1 MNKVF
6 TFIKRAY
13 NYVSRRALFVL
24 PASVHLKILFK
35 KKISRK
41 LDLKNPKSFNEKIQ
55 WLKLNDRNPRY
66 TELVDKY
73 DAKEYIKKTIGAEY
87 IIPTLGIY
95 DKFDDIDFSKLPNSF
110 VIKCTHDSGGIFICK
125 DKSSFDKKN
134 AKKMINRRLRRNF
147 YYFGREWPYKNI
159 VPRIIVE
166 KCMTNSEN
174 EDLVDYKVMC
184 FNGEPKMIFTC
195 TDRFS
200 DGLKVT
206 FFDLDWNKLPFE
218 RHYPASN
225 KKISKPKN
233 YKKMLE
239 LSKLLSKDMPF
250 VRMDWYE
257 INGKLYFGEFTFYPG
272 SGLEEFNPE
281 EWDYKLGDMLDLK
294 K

>member
-6 TFIKRAY
+6 TFITRAY
-13 NYVSRRALFVL
+13 NYVSRRVLFIL

-41 LDLKNPKSFNEKIQ
+41 LDLNNPKSFNEKIQ

-73 DAKEYIKKTIGAEY
+73 DAKEYIKKIIGEEY
-87 IIPTLGIY
+87 VIPTLGVY

-134 AKKMINRRLRRNF
+134 AEKMINRRLRRNF

-166 KCMTNSEN
+166 KCMTDSEN

-184 FNGEPKMIFTC
+184 FNGEPKIIFTC

-218 RHYPASN
+218 RHYPASK

-233 YKKMLE
+233 YEKMLK
-239 LSKLLSKDMPF
+239 LSKLLSKNMPF

-257 INGKLYFGEFTFYPG
+257 IKGKLYFGEFTFYPG
-272 SGLEEFNPE
+272 SGLEEFTPE